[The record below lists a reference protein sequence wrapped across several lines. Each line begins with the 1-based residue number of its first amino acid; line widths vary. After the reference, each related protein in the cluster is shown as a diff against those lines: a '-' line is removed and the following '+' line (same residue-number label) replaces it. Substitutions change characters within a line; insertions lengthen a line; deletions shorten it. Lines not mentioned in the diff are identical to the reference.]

1 MDIDECFIGGCERLC
16 RSILLTFYTDAGEFT
31 FLLMKTRRANFLF
44 LKFLFSNF
52 NMTITLNNFSMT

>member
-1 MDIDECFIGGCERLC
+1 MLRFY
-16 RSILLTFYTDAGEFT
+16 SILLTFYTDAGEFT